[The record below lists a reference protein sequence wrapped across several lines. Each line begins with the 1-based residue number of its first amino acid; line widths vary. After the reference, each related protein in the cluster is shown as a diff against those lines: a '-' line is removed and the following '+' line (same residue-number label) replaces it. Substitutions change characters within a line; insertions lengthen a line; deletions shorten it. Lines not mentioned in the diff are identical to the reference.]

1 MSSPQSCTEDEAP
14 DTQHAKSTRGSK
26 VTSERTALFV
36 FCVLLAAAVIV
47 IYRLSV
53 ENWLSR
59 RNLQTLNEENA
70 ALRKTL
76 TEVKSCSN
84 KHLTCPEIPKV
95 NINGPCGCDEGW
107 EQHGGKCYYFSTNK
121 SSWTESRDDCRAKG
135 GDLVKID
142 NWCEQIFLKTRLN
155 RKMDEFDDMFWIGL
169 TDAVEE
175 GRWLWLD
182 GSPLNTSLSFWA
194 DHEPDNWTNENP
206 DGEHCVRMG
215 EEEGEEPLKTWYDMF
230 CKAPNKSICEKW
242 AKTD

>member
-1 MSSPQSCTEDEAP
+1 M
-14 DTQHAKSTRGSK
+14 KS
-26 VTSERTALFV
+26 A
-36 FCVLLAAAVIV
+36 
-47 IYRLSV
+47 V

-59 RNLQTLNEENA
+59 KNLQTLNEENA

-76 TEVKSCSN
+76 TEVKSSSN

-95 NINGPCGCDEGW
+95 NINGPCACDEGW
-107 EQHGGKCYYFSTNK
+107 DEHGGKCYYFSTNK
-121 SSWTESRDDCRAKG
+121 SSWTESRDECRAKG

-155 RKMDEFDDMFWIGL
+155 GKMDNFDDMFWIGL

-194 DHEPDNWTNENP
+194 DHEPDNWTHENP
-206 DGEHCVRMG
+206 DGEHCVRLG
-215 EEEGEEPLKTWYDMF
+215 EEEGEEPLKTWYDKF

-242 AKTD
+242 VKTD

>member
-1 MSSPQSCTEDEAP
+1 MNSPQSCTEDEAP
-14 DTQHAKSTRGSK
+14 DAQHAKSTKGSK
-26 VTSERTALFV
+26 VTSERIALSV
-36 FCVLLAAAVIV
+36 FSVLLAAAVIV

-59 RNLQTLNEENA
+59 KNLQTLNEENA

-84 KHLTCPEIPKV
+84 KNLTCPEIPKV
-95 NINGPCGCDEGW
+95 NINGPCACDEGW
-107 EQHGGKCYYFSTNK
+107 DEHGGKCYYFSTNK
-121 SSWTESRDDCRAKG
+121 SSWTESRDECRAKG

-142 NWCEQIFLKTRLN
+142 NWCEQIFLRTRLN
-155 RKMDEFDDMFWIGL
+155 GKMENFDDMFWIGL

-194 DHEPDNWTNENP
+194 DHEPDNWTHENP
-206 DGEHCVRMG
+206 DGEHCVRLG
-215 EEEGEEPLKTWYDMF
+215 EEEGEEPLKTWYDKF

-242 AKTD
+242 VKTD